1 MSEEFQ
7 FLIVNILT
15 SPDTALMDSAQDLK
29 SNKSKVKCQVYW
41 SGLQSLSE
49 HNFPHLYDGNNKNI
63 YLVVFVWVK

>member
-15 SPDTALMDSAQDLK
+15 SPDTALMDRAQDLK

-49 HNFPHLYDGNNKNI
+49 HNFPHLYICTMVIIKI
-63 YLVVFVWVK
+63 SIL